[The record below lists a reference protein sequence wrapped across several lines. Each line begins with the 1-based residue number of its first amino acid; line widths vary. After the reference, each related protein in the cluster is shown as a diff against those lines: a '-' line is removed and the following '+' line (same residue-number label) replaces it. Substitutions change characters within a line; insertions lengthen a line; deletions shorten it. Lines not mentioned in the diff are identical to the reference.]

1 MLSQRG
7 QIILGHSPLQLDVL
21 ARKGNIMR
29 LNGID
34 AELLDRGQVD
44 APAAVPRLFACE
56 ARFPIWGGLFQRR
69 AGTARHDA
77 VTWGYARAADE
88 RVSTSLKSAK

>member
-7 QIILGHSPLQLDVL
+7 QIVLGHSPLQLDVL

-34 AELLDRGQVD
+34 AELLDREQVMD
-44 APAAVPRLFACE
+44 LLPYLDYSSRGALSDLGRTSAAT
-56 ARFPIWGGLFQRR
+56 RR
-69 AGTARHDA
+69 NRTP
-77 VTWGYARAADE
+77 
-88 RVSTSLKSAK
+88 